1 MPLQNVGLSKRGT
14 GESWYAPLENGLNL
28 AKCIPFQAW
37 FGGSVGV
44 QFWGVETSPIWSI
57 WLISTMVINFRIQQ
71 NKNPRINRE
80 GTCTRERRHQSSW
93 HCPGTRP
100 GLGYIGASY
109 CSTMGIKTY
118 KLHQDTRF
126 WTQKDICFASSL
138 FAVCSSISMC
148 RRVHNLLRRL
158 WGVPLSD
165 ERDMSTA
172 GFLLGRFLSCAAV
185 HLQFEQCPIPGLSGL
200 SRVGVIYP
208 FTLQHLFLSIW
219 NDTVWKHLHF
229 RDQFARET
237 MIFHIA
243 VHLVSGYS
251 CWRPHCEITI
261 LVEFL
266 DSICSNCNKLGN
278 SCQLNYIE
286 SSLVYPSGFVDP
298 F

>member
-1 MPLQNVGLSKRGT
+1 MKVLVQ
-14 GESWYAPLENGLNL
+14 
-28 AKCIPFQAW
+28 
-37 FGGSVGV
+37 GSA
-44 QFWGVETSPIWSI
+44 
-57 WLISTMVINFRIQQ
+57 
-71 NKNPRINRE
+71 
-80 GTCTRERRHQSSW
+80 
-93 HCPGTRP
+93 GTRALDIALAP
-100 GLGYIGASY
+100 GPDWGTSVHLTVPRWGSKPISFTRIPGF
-109 CSTMGIKTY
+109 GPRKT
-118 KLHQDTRF
+118 
-126 WTQKDICFASSL
+126 CFASSL